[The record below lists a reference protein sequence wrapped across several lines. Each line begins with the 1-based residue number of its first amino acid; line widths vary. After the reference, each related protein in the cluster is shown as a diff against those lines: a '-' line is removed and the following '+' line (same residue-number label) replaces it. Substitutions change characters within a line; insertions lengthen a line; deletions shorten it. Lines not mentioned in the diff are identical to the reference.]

1 MAEVLSVPEL
11 IERLTAL
18 DRLHGAERE
27 QEGRRL
33 VPVARATVS
42 AQADQGAWEMTR
54 PRGELTR
61 REAAALLGCAVSAV
75 GDAVSRH
82 NARLRQVRPV
92 DRKADRKRG

>member
-1 MAEVLSVPEL
+1 MAEVLTLAEL
-11 IERLTAL
+11 VDRLKAL

-33 VPVARATVS
+33 VPMARATVS
-42 AQADQGAWEMTR
+42 AAADQGAWEMTR

-61 REAAALLGCAVSAV
+61 QEAAALLGCALSAV
-75 GDAVSRH
+75 GDAVTRH
-82 NARLRQVRPV
+82 NAQIRRV